1 MGQLDARLSRGYP
14 AVGTTLERLPAMSAP
29 SEWDGSFNRRKSD
42 RVSPSRPVAPAA
54 NAEVCRVVLVES
66 DQYYR
71 EVLTFELLR
80 QGFVVHAFADGASLL
95 GSLATAVDAD
105 LAVLDWDLP
114 KMPGIQLLAQLR
126 QHGVTLPVVFLT
138 GKVIAGDDH
147 DRCLLAPR
155 ETLNAAECM
164 AFDQGAVD
172 FIAKSRD
179 RQVLVRRL
187 RSVVELARPRTKT
200 DLPFQE
206 RLACDKLLLENSRAY
221 WNQVDV
227 DLTLGEYNIV
237 HLLASKAGSFVT
249 YRSVYD
255 RLRYEGF
262 IAGTGEDGFRANVRS
277 AIKRIRNKFR
287 ACDPTFD
294 KIENYTGFGYWWRKP
309 D

>member
-1 MGQLDARLSRGYP
+1 MSHLDARLGCGSSSIG
-14 AVGTTLERLPAMSAP
+14 VLDRLPAMPAP
-29 SEWDGSFNRRKSD
+29 SEWGGTFNQRLSD
-42 RVSPSRPVAPAA
+42 RLSPSRPAA
-54 NAEVCRVVLVES
+54 QATPELRRVVLVES

-71 EVLTFELLR
+71 EVLTVELLR
-80 QGFVVHAFADGASLL
+80 QGFVVHVFADGASLL
-95 GSLATAVDAD
+95 GSVAIAVDAD

-114 KMPGIQLLAQLR
+114 KMPGIKLLAQLR
-126 QHGVTLPVVFLT
+126 QHGVNLPIVFLT

-187 RSVVELARPRTKT
+187 RSVVELAKPKT
-200 DLPFQE
+200 NLPVQE
-206 RLACDKLLLENSRAY
+206 RLSCGKLLLESSRAY

-237 HLLASKAGSFVT
+237 HLLASKPGNFVT
-249 YRSVYD
+249 YRAVYD
-255 RLRYEGF
+255 RLRHEGF
-262 IAGTGEDGFRANVRS
+262 IAGCGVDGYRANVRS
-277 AIKRIRNKFR
+277 IIKRIRNKFR
-287 ACDPTFD
+287 ALDPTFD
-294 KIENYTGFGYWWRKP
+294 KIENYTGFGYCWRKP
-309 D
+309 S

>member
-1 MGQLDARLSRGYP
+1 MSQLDARLGRGYSP
-14 AVGTTLERLPAMSAP
+14 VGGLDRSPAMP
-29 SEWDGSFNRRKSD
+29 VPSD
-42 RVSPSRPVAPAA
+42 RKKNDRLLSASGPVAQVASGK
-54 NAEVCRVVLVES
+54 AELRRVVLVES

-71 EVLTFELLR
+71 EVLTVELLR
-80 QGFVVHAFADGASLL
+80 QGFVVHVFADGASLL
-95 GSLATAVDAD
+95 GSVAIAVDAD

-114 KMPGIQLLAQLR
+114 KMPGIKLLAQLR
-126 QHGVTLPVVFLT
+126 QHGVNLPIVFLT

-187 RSVVELARPRTKT
+187 RSVVELAKPKT
-200 DLPFQE
+200 NLPVQE
-206 RLACDKLLLENSRAY
+206 RLSCGKLLLESSRAY
-221 WNQVDV
+221 WNQADV

-237 HLLASKAGSFVT
+237 HLLASKPGNFVT
-249 YRSVYD
+249 YRAVYD
-255 RLRYEGF
+255 RLRHEGF
-262 IAGTGEDGFRANVRS
+262 IAGCGVDGYRANVRFI
-277 AIKRIRNKFR
+277 IKRIRNKFR
-287 ACDPTFD
+287 ALDPTFD
-294 KIENYTGFGYWWRKP
+294 KIENYTGFGYCWKKP